1 MLLRRICASLLAILL
16 TSVAAVASAA
26 TELPEPVAAL
36 LSTASIPPQAAGIV
50 VMRGNQLLIDHNS
63 SVSMQPASTMK
74 VLTTL
79 AALEQLGPAFRAR
92 TELRTSAE
100 LENGVLKGDLIVRGG
115 ADVDLNEDVLLHLL
129 QALRNQG
136 IRKIKGD
143 VILDRQ
149 LFQPARPDVGQPPFD
164 EYPWAYYNVIP
175 DALLTH
181 NNLLR
186 VELRSS
192 ASELSLV
199 MLPELEQV
207 KVRAELQLIDAPCA
221 SWEKDWR
228 APEVRRRGEQIT
240 VVLHGRYPRNCNKS
254 TSLDVLDHHD
264 FLARLLRAQW
274 RKLGGSLSGE
284 VREAETAGLAPDSR
298 LLAEHQ
304 SRALPE
310 LLRDVNKNSD
320 NTMARSVFLMLGSLQ
335 ADAALGS
342 RPLPADESVASTPM
356 RADLAIRSWL
366 QAQRIDA
373 TGLVLENGS
382 GLSRLERATP
392 AQLAAVLQA
401 GLRSPWMPEF
411 LASLPIAGT
420 DGTMRRRLKDGPAT
434 RRARIKTGTLNGIT
448 AIAGYV
454 YDASNQP
461 CIVVAFLNDE
471 HVAGGAGRTVLD
483 GLIDWVARA
492 AP

>member
-1 MLLRRICASLLAILL
+1 MLIRRTALAALF
-16 TSVAAVASAA
+16 TAVATLAGSAMA
-26 TELPEPVAAL
+26 AELPAPISAL
-36 LSTASIPPQAAGIV
+36 LDAASIPQQAAGIV
-50 VMRGNQLLIDHNS
+50 VIRGNQTLIDHNS
-63 SVSMQPASTMK
+63 SQSMQPASTMK
-74 VLTTL
+74 LITTL

-92 TELRTSAE
+92 TELRTTAE
-100 LENGVLKGDLIVRGG
+100 VERGVLKGDLIVRGG

-149 LFQPARPDVGQPPFD
+149 LFQPARPDLGQPPFD
-164 EYPWAYYNVIP
+164 EFPWAYYNVIP

-181 NNLLR
+181 SNLLR
-186 VELRSS
+186 VELRAS
-192 ASELSLV
+192 ASELSVV

-207 KVRAELQLIDAPCA
+207 SVKADLQLTDAPCA

-228 APEVRRRGEQIT
+228 TPELRRRGDQIT

-274 RKLGGSLSGE
+274 RKLGGSLSGD

-304 SRALPE
+304 SRSLPE
-310 LLRDVNKNSD
+310 VLRDVNKNSD
-320 NTMARSVFLMLGSLQ
+320 NTVARTVYLMLGSLQ

-342 RPLPADESVASTPM
+342 KPLPADDSVASTPM

-366 QAQRIDA
+366 QAQRISAD
-373 TGLVLENGS
+373 GLVLDNGS

-392 AQLAAVLQA
+392 AQMAAVLQA

-411 LASLPIAGT
+411 LATLPIAGT
-420 DGTMRRRLKDGPAT
+420 DGTMRKRLKDSPAA

-454 YDASNQP
+454 YDAANQP
-461 CIVVAFLNDE
+461 CVVVAFLNDE
-471 HVAGGAGRTVLD
+471 HVAGGAGRNVLD
-483 GLIDWVARA
+483 GLIEWVARS

>member
-1 MLLRRICASLLAILL
+1 MPLRRTVLATLFTACAALAG
-16 TSVAAVASAA
+16 SAMAA
-26 TELPEPVAAL
+26 ELPEAISTLLGAAN
-36 LSTASIPPQAAGIV
+36 IPQQGAGIV
-50 VMRGNQLLIDHNS
+50 VMRGNQTLIDHNS
-63 SVSMQPASTMK
+63 SQSMQPGSTMK
-74 VLTTL
+74 LITTL

-92 TELRTSAE
+92 TELRTSGE
-100 LENGVLKGDLIVRGG
+100 VENGVLKGDLIVRGG

-149 LFQPARPDVGQPPFD
+149 LFQPARPELGQPPFD
-164 EYPWAYYNVIP
+164 EFPWAYYNVIP

-181 NNLLR
+181 SNLLR
-186 VELRSS
+186 VELRAS
-192 ASELSLV
+192 ASELAVV
-199 MLPELEQV
+199 MQPEMEQV
-207 KVRAELQLIDAPCA
+207 SVKADLALIDAPCA

-228 APEVRRRGEQIT
+228 MPEVRRRGEQLT
-240 VVLHGRYPRNCNKS
+240 VVLHGRYPRNCNRS
-254 TSLDVLDHHD
+254 TYIDVLDHHD

-284 VREAETAGLAPDSR
+284 VREAEAAGLAPESR

-310 LLRDVNKNSD
+310 MLRDVNKNSD
-320 NTMARSVFLMLGSLQ
+320 NTIARTVFLMLGSLQ

-342 RPLPADESVASTPM
+342 KPLPADDSVASTPM

-366 QAQRIDA
+366 QAQRISAD
-373 TGLVLENGS
+373 GLVLENGS

-392 AQLAAVLQA
+392 AQMAAVLQA

-411 LASLPIAGT
+411 LATLPIAGT
-420 DGTMRRRLKDGPAT
+420 DGTMRKRLKDSPAT

-454 YDASNQP
+454 YDAANQP
-461 CIVVAFLNDE
+461 CVVVAFLNDE
-471 HVAGGAGRTVLD
+471 HVAGGAGRNVLD
-483 GLIDWVARA
+483 GLIEWVARS